1 MMSDST
7 DKRKYQGKH
16 RDPLGRSEKYGKK
29 TEPEI
34 LGVPL
39 SQKVR
44 KDERKEDSDK
54 G

>member
-1 MMSDST
+1 MSD
-7 DKRKYQGKH
+7 KPKYEGKH
-16 RDPLGRSEKYGKK
+16 RDPEGRSERWGKK

-39 SQKVR
+39 SKKVR
-44 KDERKEDSDK
+44 KNDRKEDSDK